1 MTMVRLMIAAAAV
14 AATGAAAL
22 IASTA
27 AAAAVLVV
35 RSSGPSAG
43 AYPPGK
49 ALPETHML
57 KLKASDMIV
66 LLDSRGTRTLQGP
79 GSFSVS
85 ASAAPATGGAI
96 RSAGTSARRVRLGV
110 VRGTGMR
117 SVWQADLGRSGA
129 VCVANPS
136 ELTLYRPDA
145 VGPADVTLT
154 DVASGTTAKV
164 HFDPEQFDA
173 AWPQAVPVKS
183 GARIAVT
190 GLGAP
195 QSITIR
201 MLSPVP
207 SGLEGMAQSLIRADC
222 QAQLDVLIATFSA
235 RPGS

>member
-85 ASAAPATGGAI
+85 ASAAPATGTV
-96 RSAGTSARRVRLGV
+96 RTAGTSARRVRLGA
-110 VRGTGMR
+110 VRGENIR
-117 SVWQADLGRSGA
+117 SVWQADLGRSGN
-129 VCVANPS
+129 VCIANPAD
-136 ELTLYRPDA
+136 LGLYRADNSQ
-145 VGPADVTLT
+145 PARVTLT
-154 DVASGTTAKV
+154 DAASGKNATV
-164 HFDPEQFDA
+164 EFDA
-173 AWPQAVPVKS
+173 GEAIAPWPAALPATS
-183 GARIAVT
+183 GARIGVT
-190 GLGAP
+190 GLGA
-195 QSITIR
+195 QQTLTMR
-201 MLSPVP
+201 VLSPVP